1 MHRFGLIG
9 KTLKHSFS
17 KSYFTDKFSKEGLTD
32 YSYENFELPDIK
44 QFPSLIAS
52 HPDLEG
58 LNVTI
63 PYKEEILPFL
73 NSVSEIVE
81 KTGACNCI
89 KIVNGELHGYNTDAR
104 GFCDSL
110 KNHLKPHHKNAL
122 VLGTGGAAKGV
133 CYGLDLLG
141 ITYTRV
147 SRRKKTDQLGYEELG
162 EKEMN
167 DHLIII
173 NTTPLGMYPA
183 IDDDPPIPYRFIG
196 SQHLLFDL
204 IYNPP
209 KTKFLKKGEEQG
221 AKIVNGMEMLTL
233 QAEESWGIWTN
244 KIK

>member
-1 MHRFGLIG
+1 MHRYGLIG

-17 KSYFTDKFSKEGLTD
+17 KSYFTEKFSKEGLSD
-32 YSYENFELPDIK
+32 YTYENFELPDIK
-44 QFPSLIAS
+44 QFPSLLSS

-63 PYKEEILPFL
+63 PYKEEIIPYL
-73 NSVSEIVE
+73 NVVNDIVE

-89 KIVNGELHGYNTDAR
+89 KIVNGELHGYNTDVR

-110 KNHLKPHHKNAL
+110 KKHLKNHHKNAL
-122 VLGTGGAAKGV
+122 VLGTGGASKGV
-133 CYGLDLLG
+133 CYGLELLN

-147 SRRKKTDQLGYEELG
+147 SRRKKIDQIGYEDLG

-167 DHLIII
+167 DHQIII
-173 NTTPLGMYPA
+173 NTTPLGMYPS
-183 IDDDPPIPYRFIG
+183 IDDDPPIPYRYIT

-209 KTKFLKKGEEQG
+209 KTKFLKRGEEQG
-221 AKIVNGMEMLTL
+221 AEIVNGLEMLTL
-233 QAEESWGIWTN
+233 QAEESWDIWTN